1 VKLEVR
7 HLSKSY
13 GGVQAVRD
21 ISFGVAGGELVGMIG
36 PNGAGKTTCFNML
49 NGQIV
54 PDEGEFLLDGQPL
67 AGLPP
72 RDIWRH
78 GVGRTFQVAQ
88 TFGSMTVRE
97 NVQVALL
104 SERRRLFSLFGS
116 ARRFGMD
123 QADRL
128 LTRVGML
135 GEAARPCA
143 MLAYGD
149 LKRVELAVAL
159 ANRPKLLLMDEP
171 TAGMAPAER
180 TSLMRLA
187 ADLARDEGLAVLFTE
202 HDMSVVFGFASRV
215 LVLHRGEVI
224 ASGAP
229 EEIRNDARVKEVY
242 LGHA

>member
-1 VKLEVR
+1 MILEVR

-13 GGVQAVRD
+13 DGVQAVRD
-21 ISFGVAGGELVGMIG
+21 VSFSVAAGELVGMIG

-49 NGQIV
+49 NGQIA
-54 PDEGEFLLDGQPL
+54 PDEGEFLLDGRPL

-104 SERRRLFSLFGS
+104 SERRRLFSFFGS
-116 ARRFGMD
+116 ASGFQVD

-128 LTRVGML
+128 LARVGML
-135 GEAARPCA
+135 DQAARPCS

-180 TSLMRLA
+180 TTLMQLA

-202 HDMSVVFGFASRV
+202 HDMRVVFGFASRV
-215 LVLHRGEVI
+215 VVLHRGEVI
-224 ASGAP
+224 AAGTAD
-229 EEIRNDARVKEVY
+229 EVRNDARVKEVY
-242 LGHA
+242 FGHA

>member
-1 VKLEVR
+1 
-7 HLSKSY
+7 
-13 GGVQAVRD
+13 
-21 ISFGVAGGELVGMIG
+21 
-36 PNGAGKTTCFNML
+36 
-49 NGQIV
+49 
-54 PDEGEFLLDGQPL
+54 
-67 AGLPP
+67 
-72 RDIWRH
+72 
-78 GVGRTFQVAQ
+78 
-88 TFGSMTVRE
+88 MTVRE

-116 ARRFGMD
+116 ATGFEVD

-128 LTRVGML
+128 LARVGML
-135 GEAARPCA
+135 EQAARPCS

-180 TSLMRLA
+180 TALMRLA
-187 ADLARDEGLAVLFTE
+187 ADLARDDGLAVLFTE

-215 LVLHRGEVI
+215 VVLHRGEVI
-224 ASGAP
+224 AVGAP
-229 EEIRNDARVKEVY
+229 EEIRNDSRVKEVY